1 LSVSVGVAGIG
12 LPVAHDAGARLS
24 QISVRE
30 REYFAHPSVQL
41 AALNEVS
48 KLRESRCSH
57 GDEDEFRTY
66 TMVRGQFLA
75 GSATADTRIPPGRRT
90 SKCLLAAMR
99 QEPIVRRSPL
109 PASFDG
115 VIVISGSLP
124 KAQMKSVWLSS
135 VAERYTRLIFCWN
148 MSSASEGR
156 KGGVSSKTQ
165 RVNTAAHA
173 AR

>member
-1 LSVSVGVAGIG
+1 
-12 LPVAHDAGARLS
+12 VAHDAGARLS

-75 GSATADTRIPPGRRT
+75 GSATADTNTAGPKNIERSAGRDATRT
-90 SKCLLAAMR
+90 DRAIAARHGATPAHIAIAWLLA
-99 QEPIVRRSPL
+99 RSPVML
-109 PASFDG
+109 PIPG
-115 VIVISGSLP
+115 T
-124 KAQMKSVWLSS
+124 SS
-135 VAERYTRLIFCWN
+135 VHHLEENVAAAGMAPDERAEL
-148 MSSASEGR
+148 A
-156 KGGVSSKTQ
+156 
-165 RVNTAAHA
+165 
-173 AR
+173 

>member
-1 LSVSVGVAGIG
+1 MLVGFRGSGDGPA
-12 LPVAHDAGARLS
+12 VAHDAGARLS

-75 GSATADTRIPPGRRT
+75 GSAHCGYKDTAGPKNIERPRG
-90 SKCLLAAMR
+90 LAAADR
-99 QEPIVRRSPL
+99 IDDDIDPADPL
-109 PASFDG
+109 P
-115 VIVISGSLP
+115 
-124 KAQMKSVWLSS
+124 
-135 VAERYTRLIFCWN
+135 
-148 MSSASEGR
+148 
-156 KGGVSSKTQ
+156 
-165 RVNTAAHA
+165 
-173 AR
+173 

>member
-1 LSVSVGVAGIG
+1 
-12 LPVAHDAGARLS
+12 VAHDAGARLS

-75 GSATADTRIPPGRRT
+75 GSATADTRIPPGPRWHH
-90 SKCLLAAMR
+90 R
-99 QEPIVRRSPL
+99 QRGQPALISAWQRRSL
-109 PASFDG
+109 GLSRDSGLLRTTPA
-115 VIVISGSLP
+115 
-124 KAQMKSVWLSS
+124 
-135 VAERYTRLIFCWN
+135 
-148 MSSASEGR
+148 R
-156 KGGVSSKTQ
+156 KP
-165 RVNTAAHA
+165 RTAATPCRKMP
-173 AR
+173 ARVPLQWATRACC